1 MNSKQSNVN
10 LTKNRII
17 FKRMSISTHGRG
29 KKEIDVVSLPKEK
42 QNAY

>member
-17 FKRMSISTHGRG
+17 FKRMSISG